1 MCTLEPRRG
10 LGEKL
15 GARRRRGRA
24 SSFERRH
31 DLLAHMTAAP
41 EIAWGLLVRAPET
54 DAKFP
59 EVLALCAPTTYVGR
73 YPDRHRPFD
82 AGADLVVLWHER
94 VSRVHCVLRATV
106 DGVELEYLG
115 SNAMRINGDRLE
127 THQRRQLVD
136 RDRVAMLEPTKK
148 HGALE
153 YDYEAAMEANRDRLC
168 RGLEASG
175 RAKAK
180 ELKQLR
186 VEIGDARD
194 AGEKIERLRA
204 RELDAL
210 GRKRAAETKRRRV
223 VETIDGLQERRR
235 RSEEELQE
243 VLDASRRRRLLEE
256 EVRGLEEGQRSSD
269 RDASASLREAKAL
282 REELARVRADGLLQL
297 SLLVNVEKNRREED
311 DGSSHRDSSLFAAGP
326 DDEEGDGS
334 SPLPRSQPSE
344 AKESQPRSTSLSPRS
359 RPPDEDDLSVDA
371 DATRQILEEARKRAS
386 QSRRD
391 GELAA
396 ALAAAP
402 PTPPAA
408 DDDDGALISA
418 DGGADFSDDG
428 GSEEDVAVEDEP
440 PPTAADVFEHHAND
454 DEKLRDFL
462 GRRLAAQGNRA
473 AAASARRALLKVAPP
488 GFADRY
494 WRLDGS

>member
-1 MCTLEPRRG
+1 MRPGEG
-10 LGEKL
+10 LGRNS
-15 GARRRRGRA
+15 ARAARRGRA

-31 DLLAHMTAAP
+31 DLLAYMTAAP
-41 EIAWGLLVRAPET
+41 EIAWGLLVRAPGT

-82 AGADLVVLWHER
+82 AGADLVVLWHEH

-115 SNAMRINGDRLE
+115 SNAMHINGDRLE

-136 RDRVAMLEPTKK
+136 RDRVAMLEATKK
-148 HGALE
+148 HGALA

-168 RGLEASG
+168 RGLEARG

-180 ELKQLR
+180 ELEQLR

-210 GRKRAAETKRRRV
+210 GRRRAAETKRRRV
-223 VETIDGLQERRR
+223 VETIEGLQERRR
-235 RSEEELQE
+235 RSEKELQE
-243 VLDASRRRRLLEE
+243 VLDASRRRRVLEE

-269 RDASASLREAKAL
+269 RDASASLRKAKAL

-297 SLLVNVEKNRREED
+297 SLLVNVEQNRREED
-311 DGSSHRDSSLFAAGP
+311 SRS
-326 DDEEGDGS
+326 S
-334 SPLPRSQPSE
+334 SPLPRSQPPKSQPSE
-344 AKESQPRSTSLSPRS
+344 AKESQLRS

-408 DDDDGALISA
+408 DDDDGAIISA
-418 DGGADFSDDG
+418 DDGANFSDDG
-428 GSEEDVAVEDEP
+428 GSEEDVAVEDDP
-440 PPTAADVFEHHAND
+440 PPTAADVFEYHAND

-462 GRRLAAQGNRA
+462 GRRLAAQGNRT

-494 WRLDGS
+494 WRLGGS